1 MSVELPA
8 AAVRVRDALAAL
20 DIDATIVETGES
32 ARTAEEAAAAVGAD
46 VGAIVKSL
54 VFARAGEPELLLVS
68 GSNRVDARRLG
79 LERADADR
87 VREIT
92 GFAIGGIPP
101 VGHLTPLA
109 VRFDEDLLRHDVVWA
124 AAGTPRHVF
133 AISPTDLLRATGSTP
148 ERLA

>member
-1 MSVELPA
+1 
-8 AAVRVRDALAAL
+8 VRDALADL
-20 DIDATIVETGES
+20 GIEATIVETGES
-32 ARTAEEAAAAVGAD
+32 ARTAEEAAAAVGAT

-54 VFARAGEPELLLVS
+54 VFARDGEPELLLVS
-68 GSNRVDARRLG
+68 GANRVDSRRLG

-87 VREIT
+87 VRAVT

-101 VGHLTPLA
+101 VGHLHPLV
-109 VRFDEDLLRHDVVWA
+109 VRFDEDLLAHEVVWA

-133 AISPTDLLRATGSTP
+133 AIAPAELLRATGATP